1 MYCSNCDSEI
11 DDDAKYCGNCGA
23 EVNCI
28 PSSFKSEEINKAD
41 AFSKTF
47 SNVFVPGEVKE
58 FKQKNGSY
66 RSNYS
71 DYKKSKKPFVV
82 LAIVLVF
89 VLSLFIV
96 YLNRDKI
103 FYSPK
108 GKRTIM
114 IYMIGSDLESK
125 YLAATKDINEIMNSD
140 VNYDDINILIY
151 TGGAKKWH
159 ISEIPNDKQALFELN
174 SDGLSLI
181 EEFDSDTNMLDYN
194 NLSYLLNYGYDNYDT
209 EYYDL
214 IFWDHGAGPI
224 YGYGFDEYY
233 KIDTMSLEEIKKGL
247 DNSPFNGINRLEL
260 VGFDACLMSSV
271 EIASIIS
278 NYADYMVASQEFEPG
293 NGWDYGFLENINKNT
308 SSVDLGKNIVDSFD
322 DYYSSKESIKGYSL
336 SLLRLSQFDNL
347 NKKLDELFTNLD
359 SNSNISFSA
368 ISRSRSKSKS
378 FGRLSNEKY
387 YYDLVDLNDFASN
400 LPSEYKTYSDN
411 LKSSISDVVIYQ
423 KTDLENVN
431 GISIYFP
438 YENKKEITDNLKIYE
453 TFNYLKT
460 YYNFLTDFSNILTG
474 EKISKWDLGNSQIK
488 SSGKGEVSITLPK
501 DVADNYSS
509 ADYIIF
515 EKTSDNYFIPIFNG
529 EDVTLNGN
537 VLNTTSSKK
546 AIVAFDDEGNKLY
559 LTSFLSSK
567 GNGYVK
573 YFLTGTL
580 SKWDSKKFDFDMI
593 SVYLE
598 FVVDSEHPLGY
609 VSSIFPIDV
618 NDNYTYS
625 KFEINI
631 DDWDKL
637 SLLNFK
643 YNILDKDGN
652 YTTSWENSG
661 IVQGIE
667 FDINKEYTIKFAD
680 LDVSKKYY
688 CLFRVKDSQG
698 NTYLSKM
705 TEINNK

>member
-1 MYCSNCDSEI
+1 MYCGNCNSEI
-11 DDDAKYCGNCGA
+11 DDNAKCCGNCGA
-23 EVNCI
+23 EIDNI
-28 PSSFKSEEINKAD
+28 PSSFKSEEINKAE

-66 RSNYS
+66 KSKYC
-71 DYKKSKKPFVV
+71 DYKKSRKPIIVFA
-82 LAIVLVF
+82 LVLVF
-89 VLSLFIV
+89 VFSLFLI
-96 YLNRDKI
+96 YLNREKI

-151 TGGAKKWH
+151 TGGSKKWH
-159 ISEIPNDKQALFELN
+159 INEIPNDKQALFKLD
-174 SDGLSLI
+174 SDGLEMI
-181 EEFDSDTNMLDYN
+181 EEFDSQSNMLDYN
-194 NLSYLLNYGYDNYDT
+194 NLSYLLKYGYDNYNT

-224 YGYGFDEYY
+224 YGYGYDEYY

-247 DNSPFNGINRLEL
+247 DNSPFNGINKLEL
-260 VGFDACLMSSV
+260 VGFDASV
-271 EIASIIS
+271 EIASVMS

-293 NGWDYGFLENINKNT
+293 NGWDYRFLENINRKT
-308 SSVDLGKNIVDSFD
+308 SSIDLGKSIVDYFD
-322 DYYSSKESIKGYSL
+322 SYYKSKESIKGYSL

-347 NKKLDELFTNLD
+347 NKKIDALFSNID

-368 ISRSRSKSKS
+368 ISRSRSNSKS
-378 FGRLSNEKY
+378 FGRLSNKTY

-400 LPSEYKTYSDN
+400 LPSEYKTAADN

-438 YENKKEITDNLKIYE
+438 YENKKEIDDNLKIYE
-453 TFNYLKT
+453 TFNYSKA
-460 YYNFLTDFSNILTG
+460 YYNFLTDFSLILTG
-474 EKISKWDLGNSQIK
+474 EKISKWDLGDSQIK
-488 SSGKGEVSITLPK
+488 SSGKGEVSITLPD
-501 DVADNYSS
+501 DVANNYSS

-515 EKTSDNYFIPIFNG
+515 EKTSDNYFVPIFNG
-529 EDVTLNGN
+529 ADVTLKENI
-537 VLNTTSSKK
+537 LYTTTSKK
-546 AIVAFDDEGNKLY
+546 AIVAFDEDGNKLY

-567 GNGYVK
+567 GNDYVK
-573 YFLTGTL
+573 YYITGTL

-598 FVVDSEHPLGY
+598 FVVDSEHPDGY
-609 VSSIFPIDV
+609 ISSVFPTDI

-625 KFEINI
+625 KFEINV

-643 YNILDKDGN
+643 YNILDKNGN
-652 YTTSWENSG
+652 YTSSWENSG

-667 FDINKEYTIKFAD
+667 FDINKNYIIKFAD

-698 NTYLSKM
+698 NTYLSKI